1 MDENTKKEIQSATL
15 ERLMG
20 HLKERKDVQNID
32 LMNLAGFCRNCLSR
46 WYREE
51 AEKKGIEISD
61 PDARNHIYGM
71 PYPEWK
77 EKYLKPQLDFMLN
90 NLEDMHVR
98 GKENMGFF
106 KWEADKFQRLYD
118 IIDQEQQDEWTVTNN
133 RKDFITF
140 VNEHD
145 KRRGT
150 DFLKTFPEMEKEYH
164 QWSNL

>member
-1 MDENTKKEIQSATL
+1 
-15 ERLMG
+15 
-20 HLKERKDVQNID
+20 
-32 LMNLAGFCRNCLSR
+32 
-46 WYREE
+46 
-51 AEKKGIEISD
+51 
-61 PDARNHIYGM
+61 
-71 PYPEWK
+71 
-77 EKYLKPQLDFMLN
+77 
-90 NLEDMHVR
+90 
-98 GKENMGFF
+98 
-106 KWEADKFQRLYD
+106 LYD

>member
-1 MDENTKKEIQSATL
+1 MYVVKKIWVS
-15 ERLMG
+15 
-20 HLKERKDVQNID
+20 
-32 LMNLAGFCRNCLSR
+32 
-46 WYREE
+46 
-51 AEKKGIEISD
+51 
-61 PDARNHIYGM
+61 
-71 PYPEWK
+71 
-77 EKYLKPQLDFMLN
+77 LN
-90 NLEDMHVR
+90 
-98 GKENMGFF
+98 
-106 KWEADKFQRLYD
+106 KFQRLYD

>member
-1 MDENTKKEIQSATL
+1 MLKDLLDLKL
-15 ERLMG
+15 EFG
-20 HLKERKDVQNID
+20 G
-32 LMNLAGFCRNCLSR
+32 AGRQIPIIL
-46 WYREE
+46 
-51 AEKKGIEISD
+51 D
-61 PDARNHIYGM
+61 T
-71 PYPEWK
+71 PYLRYPPHQAMFIANPEWK